1 MDYAGRHMP
10 SAEFDKESR
19 ELLSRLEEQ
28 EAKKLKLEKGEEA
41 WAWAAWQV
49 RKGFQRWDPPVY
61 SAEFGLKPG
70 LDCSQV
76 RCPSVRRG
84 LGILWHEKAFG
95 GHQWHLGEAHPILGC
110 LH

>member
-41 WAWAAWQV
+41 WL
-49 RKGFQRWDPPVY
+49 
-61 SAEFGLKPG
+61 GLPG
-70 LDCSQV
+70 
-76 RCPSVRRG
+76 
-84 LGILWHEKAFG
+84 K
-95 GHQWHLGEAHPILGC
+95 
-110 LH
+110 